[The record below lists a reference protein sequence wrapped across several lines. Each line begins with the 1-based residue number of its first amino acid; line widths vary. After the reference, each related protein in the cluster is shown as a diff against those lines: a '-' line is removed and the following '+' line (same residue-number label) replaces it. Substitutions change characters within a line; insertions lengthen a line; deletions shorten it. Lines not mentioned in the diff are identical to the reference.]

1 MINIALEQ
9 EQRYLDGLSAFNAEI
24 DKQTDSHDVG
34 FSDGIINCFPKT
46 IEPSYWSGYEVGL
59 RQYWAQRLEIKIP
72 IAYQIALSRPN

>member
-1 MINIALEQ
+1 MINIALYFEQ
-9 EQRYLDGLSAFNAEI
+9 EQRYLDGLSAFYEEI
-24 DKQTDSHDVG
+24 DKQTDFHDVG

-72 IAYQIALSRPN
+72 TEF